1 MSLINVCDPEFSLPY
16 HAAGFPFG
24 SGGDSCGREGPADGG
39 DSSGGMTGSGRTD
52 GCHPADGLPS
62 GAPLPSDGSTVAAG
76 SSVSSLQR
84 KQGGCSAEN
93 GAIGAAAPRP
103 LGGGGGSPLLS
114 NTAMSV
120 VDAHLLCMCAKL
132 VYEEPGHI
140 RAVLKQ

>member
-1 MSLINVCDPEFSLPY
+1 VSLINVCDPEFSLPY
-16 HAAGFPFG
+16 HVAGFPFG
-24 SGGDSCGREGPADGG
+24 GGGDSRGQKGPADGG
-39 DSSGGMTGSGRTD
+39 DSSGRMTGSSRTN
-52 GCHPADGLPS
+52 GSHAANGLPP
-62 GAPLPSDGSTVAAG
+62 GALLPSDGSMVAAG